1 LPQEIQIDVRRLV
14 FPLVGGRELAAGFAR
29 NCFLGTGFFVS
40 RRGLA
45 LTAAHVVSNLDGLDV
60 RAALPTSVGPMTA
73 HNLRWIVRLPGS
85 DIAVVRVNTPTST
98 CFALRFESPVM
109 GQNVETTAIPE
120 SMLLTDSGGR
130 TKVQMRITK
139 GYVSHG
145 GDGWVAA
152 SFALPKGMS
161 GAPLIVT
168 NPDSQFVAGVFV
180 GQNRGEEI
188 EDQIEE
194 LTDDSASGRHTHV
207 ERVSRIE
214 YFARG
219 ELLSAF
225 ADFIAPEFEGVRFKD
240 LIMGEIAG

>member
-1 LPQEIQIDVRRLV
+1 MPKEIQIDVRRLV
-14 FPLVGGRELAAGFAR
+14 FPLIGGRESASGFAR
-29 NCFLGTGFFVS
+29 SCFLGTGFFVS

-45 LTAAHVVSNLDGLDV
+45 LTAAHVVSNLDRVDV
-60 RAALPTSVGPMTA
+60 RAALPTASGPMTA
-73 HNLRWIVRLPGS
+73 HNLQWIVPLPES

-98 CFALRFESPVM
+98 CFASRFESPVM
-109 GQNVETTAIPE
+109 GQNVETTAIPK
-120 SMLLTDSGGR
+120 SMLSTDPGGK
-130 TKVQMRITK
+130 TKVQMRVTK

-145 GDGWVAA
+145 ADGWVAA

-194 LTDDSASGRHTHV
+194 VTDKSASERHTHV
-207 ERVSRIE
+207 ERISRIE

-219 ELLSAF
+219 ELLASF
-225 ADFIAPEFEGVRFKD
+225 AGFIAPEFGGFNLKD
-240 LIMGEIAG
+240 LIMREIAE

>member
-1 LPQEIQIDVRRLV
+1 
-14 FPLVGGRELAAGFAR
+14 
-29 NCFLGTGFFVS
+29 
-40 RRGLA
+40 
-45 LTAAHVVSNLDGLDV
+45 
-60 RAALPTSVGPMTA
+60 
-73 HNLRWIVRLPGS
+73 
-85 DIAVVRVNTPTST
+85 
-98 CFALRFESPVM
+98 M

-120 SMLLTDSGGR
+120 SMLLTDSGGK
-130 TKVQMRITK
+130 TKIQMRITK

-145 GDGWVAA
+145 ADGWVAA
-152 SFALPKGMS
+152 NFALPKGMS

-194 LTDDSASGRHTHV
+194 VTDESASARHTHV

-219 ELLSAF
+219 ELLAAF
-225 ADFIAPEFEGVRFKD
+225 ADFIAPEFEGVSFKD
-240 LIMGEIAG
+240 LILREIAD